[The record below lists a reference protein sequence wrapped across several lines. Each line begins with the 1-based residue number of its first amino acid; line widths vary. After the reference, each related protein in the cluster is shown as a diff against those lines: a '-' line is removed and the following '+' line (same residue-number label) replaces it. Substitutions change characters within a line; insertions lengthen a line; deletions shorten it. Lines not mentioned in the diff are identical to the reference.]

1 MSFFDEGDQPT
12 RVTSRPSRPS
22 RGPRPRPG
30 AARGGGGGSRTPR
43 GAAAAPDRQTLMVRR
58 AVAAGAVVIV
68 LILLV
73 LGIKGCVDN
82 QQESALKDYNRD
94 ASAVI
99 TDSDR
104 EVARPFFNLLNNA
117 QRQSDQLTV
126 QVNQL
131 RLAAEEDARRARDF
145 DTPSDMR
152 SAQVNLELVLD
163 MRADALR
170 KIGGDLPAA
179 LGRGQP
185 SEQAI
190 GRIAAQMQQFLAS
203 DVVYKQR
210 VAPLIKQTL
219 DDNNIQGQTIAD
231 SRFLADVSWLAP
243 ETVADKLGRTATGGP
258 ATVAPGLHGHG
269 LTSVSVGDTTLQPS
283 PTVNRVSAAGNLTF
297 TVNFA
302 NQGDNDERDV
312 RVIVTVRGA
321 GKPITAR
328 KTVPQTTSKTD
339 VTAEI
344 PLGQRPP
351 LGQATTVD
359 VTIAR
364 VPGET
369 NTDNNSQSYTVIF
382 TS

>member
-1 MSFFDEGDQPT
+1 VSFFDEGDQPT

-30 AARGGGGGSRTPR
+30 ASRSGASRTPR
-43 GAAAAPDRQTLMVRR
+43 GAAAMPDRQTLMVRR

-68 LILLV
+68 LVLLV

-82 QQESALKDYNRD
+82 QRESALKDYNRD
-94 ASAVI
+94 VSAVV

-131 RLAAEEDARRARDF
+131 RLAAEEDARRAREF
-145 DTPSDMR
+145 DTPDDMR
-152 SAQVNLELVLD
+152 NAQADLELVLNL
-163 MRADALR
+163 RADALR
-170 KIGGDLPAA
+170 KISGDLPAA

-190 GRIAAQMQQFLAS
+190 DRIAGQMQQFLAS

-219 DDNNIQGQTIAD
+219 DENRIQGQTIAN
-231 SRFLADVSWLAP
+231 SRFLADLSWLAP
-243 ETVADKLGRTATGGP
+243 ETVADKLGRTPTRGTT
-258 ATVAPGLHGHG
+258 TVAPGLHGHG
-269 LTSVSVGDTTLQPS
+269 LTGVSVGDTTLQPS
-283 PTVNRVSAAGNLTF
+283 PTVNRVSAAGNVTF

-312 RVIVTVRGA
+312 RAIVTIHGA

-328 KTVPQTTSKTD
+328 KTVAQTTSKTD

-382 TS
+382 TG